1 MPLTAREILN
11 KVDLPDTD
19 ANRRYLQRKVDE
31 CPEIKKSGE
40 NKGRTYCTK
49 RLVIQEEVEIDA
61 LLVSRQPVEQPPPS
75 PLPTDQ
81 PVLTAQDVISDLC
94 ERAERNKDAT
104 VDYDALNPLIEAIPA
119 DLSQSMTDEI
129 RACFS
134 AHPSKTVITASY
146 FESEDVEPMIHRVI
160 SALAEVGLSPAW
172 EFGGDLVFLVD
183 DRSPEKQA
191 LPIRKIML
199 QEGGDRSIRLRR
211 GTAWGCNDW
220 KFNGFMYI
228 YHTLPD
234 GWDESWW
241 TG

>member
-49 RLVIQEEVEIDA
+49 DSAIQEEMEIDA
-61 LLVSRQPVEQPPPS
+61 PLVSS
-75 PLPTDQ
+75 Q

-119 DLSQSMTDEI
+119 NLSQFMTDEI
-129 RACFS
+129 RACFR